1 MNVEALEEM
10 VEGWMEEEAEMER
23 LNREALEWMAEEA
36 EKDGDAQS
44 AESLRRAA
52 RE

>member
-1 MNVEALEEM
+1 MDIEALEEL
-10 VEGWMEEEAEMER
+10 VDGWMEEEAEMDR

-36 EKDGDAQS
+36 EKDGDTQS